1 MTITERIKKLFNPS
15 LPVDITPSDNQTT
28 YFEWE
33 STNGFVS
40 LEVGTSQYALSY
52 LPNNNKDED
61 TVGVMGLLEDY
72 EELENLI
79 KEYQK

>member
-1 MTITERIKKLFNPS
+1 MTNIERIKKLFNPS
-15 LPVDITPSDNQTT
+15 LPIDITPSDNQTT

-33 STNGFVS
+33 TTNGFVS

-52 LPNNNKDED
+52 IPNNKDED
-61 TVGVMGLLEDY
+61 TFGVMGLLEDY
-72 EELENLI
+72 EELEKLI